1 MMQYFEYKTRRSAD
15 GKNFKGII
23 TADNI
28 ETAGSTLKKRGED
41 IIILS
46 EMHDILNIRKTFYSI
61 SIRTNKKTK
70 LEFFTMLK
78 FMLESGMSLH
88 ESLVNIRDT
97 GINKSLK
104 NLVGK
109 IADSVR
115 RGSTLSA
122 AAESSGQFDNATVQQ
137 LKAGEESGNILDT
150 LLRLI
155 KQYEREIEFKSK
167 IKSAM
172 MYPIIICVVMVVVLW
187 VMMTVVVPSLA
198 ETLISMGGELPI
210 ITKIVIGASNGMKAL
225 SPYLLLGTIAFVIAY
240 RHAKR
245 NEVFKLTVD
254 TKKLKI
260 PIVGAMLEK
269 IELSKFSRNLSAM
282 QKSGITL
289 VSSLDIV
296 VSAIKNKKIAT
307 EIQKATRLVEISGMN
322 LAAALAKSGHFPS
335 MMLQLIEVGI
345 SSGKITEVLD
355 KIAEQYEKEVDVSLK
370 RITSLIE
377 PLMIVVVGLLAGTVV
392 IAIFLPMF
400 EMTSNMGV

>member
-1 MMQYFEYKTRRSAD
+1 MMQYFEYKTRNHAD
-15 GKNFKGII
+15 GKIFKGII

-28 ETAGSTLKKRGED
+28 ETAESTLKKRGED